1 MSEQA
6 RSHLIWK
13 SQNELIENTC
23 NIYEP
28 SNMLPSHLTL
38 NPAPPPHPPPLQRER
53 DSERETHVA
62 KPMKK
67 QNDFIIMDL

>member
-1 MSEQA
+1 
-6 RSHLIWK
+6 
-13 SQNELIENTC
+13 
-23 NIYEP
+23 
-28 SNMLPSHLTL
+28 MLPSHLTL